1 MIRRTN
7 VWRDRVWL
15 WLLPLS
21 LVLFGGAALV
31 LHQTSF
37 SGRARLGSAFL
48 ESRSNELKQLRRH
61 RLDVMESLA
70 QIESNQRNVAE
81 FYASRLATESSRLT
95 AVIAEVKDLA
105 RRAGLEP
112 KSISYPS
119 QAVADFDLSI
129 RYMVF
134 SVTGSYS
141 QLRRLINFLE
151 LSDMFLVLN
160 EISLGGHGNGKDLR
174 ISLRLSTVFS
184 SKQLEAGLAD
194 RMQVQG

>member
-1 MIRRTN
+1 
-7 VWRDRVWL
+7 
-15 WLLPLS
+15 
-21 LVLFGGAALV
+21 
-31 LHQTSF
+31 
-37 SGRARLGSAFL
+37 
-48 ESRSNELKQLRRH
+48 
-61 RLDVMESLA
+61 
-70 QIESNQRNVAE
+70 
-81 FYASRLATESSRLT
+81 
-95 AVIAEVKDLA
+95 VIAEVKDLA

-119 QAVADFDLSI
+119 QAVAEFDLSI

-160 EISLGGHGNGKDLR
+160 EISLGGHGNGEDLR

-184 SKQLEAGLAD
+184 SKQLEAGFAD